1 MTSGRDG
8 QKRRIYS
15 SKYALSSIC
24 TCMKCGDIYRRIAW
38 NNRGKKSIVWRCCTR
53 VENGP
58 SACSAPTIQEDD
70 LQQAVIDAM
79 NTVLECSKDVKDIL
93 EENIFEV
100 ISQDNSDK
108 IEVINKEIAE
118 KQKELLG
125 LVHGKKDY
133 SKCTDEMGELRQK
146 KQLEL
151 VKHANTEGIR
161 KRINELAAYV
171 DSQETKISE
180 YDDKLV
186 RKYIEQIQ
194 VYDDRFVVC
203 FKAKV
208 EINISR

>member
-53 VENGP
+53 VENVS

-93 EENIFEV
+93 EENILEV
-100 ISQDNSDK
+100 IGQDNSDK
-108 IEVINKEIAE
+108 IGVINKEIAE

-125 LVHGKKDY
+125 LVHGKK
-133 SKCTDEMGELRQK
+133 GL
-146 KQLEL
+146 
-151 VKHANTEGIR
+151 
-161 KRINELAAYV
+161 
-171 DSQETKISE
+171 
-180 YDDKLV
+180 
-186 RKYIEQIQ
+186 
-194 VYDDRFVVC
+194 
-203 FKAKV
+203 FKMY
-208 EINISR
+208 R